1 MSMFSLPTT
10 SSPSDTGV
18 SSVRVD
24 EFAPVSTVNADGGG
38 TVAFECTSPAN
49 SFWCPRLSYFNFRL
63 NVVARNSDGTTGA
76 LTSTDSATGDT
87 GPVGAV
93 QFRSYPAAAAV
104 QSFSHSING
113 VAVETV
119 SDVQE
124 TAAFSNRTG
133 MSYEYAR
140 TAGNSLYRLAG
151 EDGKRNSESTP
162 PGGALQPW
170 NGSGNAKT
178 VFDCALLLPPG
189 LFSMPG
195 TLPGGWWTS
204 PVRSNSQ
211 QRSTEE
217 VHDHGHGA
225 IGPCFDGAKLCN
237 LLDRGSVISHVPP
250 CSGRSGP
257 RPA

>member
-63 NVVARNSDGTTGA
+63 KVVARNSDGTTGA
-76 LTSTDSATGDT
+76 LTSTDATAANDAST
-87 GPVGAV
+87 GTV
-93 QFRSYPAAAAV
+93 QFRSYPAAACV

-113 VAVETV
+113 VTVETV

-124 TAAFSNRTG
+124 TAAFLNRTG

-151 EDGKRNSESTP
+151 VDGQRNSESVA

-170 NGSGNAKT
+170 DGSANDQDRVRLWLPCSVRR
-178 VFDCALLLPPG
+178 VFDARDNSG
-189 LFSMPG
+189 R
-195 TLPGGWWTS
+195 TS
-204 PVRSNSQ
+204 PVRSNAQ
-211 QRSTEE
+211 
-217 VHDHGHGA
+217 
-225 IGPCFDGAKLCN
+225 
-237 LLDRGSVISHVPP
+237 
-250 CSGRSGP
+250 
-257 RPA
+257 